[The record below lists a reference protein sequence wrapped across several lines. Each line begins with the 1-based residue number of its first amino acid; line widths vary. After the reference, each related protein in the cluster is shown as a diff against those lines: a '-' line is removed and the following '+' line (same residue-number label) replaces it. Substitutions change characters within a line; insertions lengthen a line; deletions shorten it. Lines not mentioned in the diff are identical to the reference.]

1 MRWLK
6 HTTVALLLMVAA
18 GVALATAF
26 SNHDADYGRASLP
39 QGGAV
44 KLPKGQVKIFYEQG
58 GQDAV
63 DTSQLSSPIT
73 LQIVPATGGAP
84 LKTSA
89 TAEGTSD
96 LGLQRSEDLG
106 SLGSVADIDVPA
118 AGEYIVSGSAG
129 QSATSLTFGTT
140 AGQALVNKWHLLA
153 ALVGAALLIS
163 LIPVPRRRG
172 AGDQAESSWS
182 SDPRSPYAGTRDRA
196 PYAG

>member
-6 HTTVALLLMVAA
+6 HTTVALLLLAAA
-18 GVALATAF
+18 GVALATVF
-26 SNHDADYGRASLP
+26 SNHDADYGRVSLP

-44 KLPKGQVKIFYEQG
+44 KLPKGQVKVFLQG

-96 LGLQRSEDLG
+96 LELQRTEDLG
-106 SLGSVADIDVPA
+106 SLGSVADVDVPT
-118 AGEYIVSGSAG
+118 AGEYIVSGTSG
-129 QSATSLTFGTT
+129 QSAATLTFGTT
-140 AGQALVNKWHLLA
+140 AGQAIVSRWHLFA
-153 ALVGAALLIS
+153 ALVGGALLIS
-163 LIPVPRRRG
+163 LIPVPRRRSTW
-172 AGDQAESSWS
+172 DQADSSWS
-182 SDPRSPYAGTRDRA
+182 SDPRSPYAG
-196 PYAG
+196 